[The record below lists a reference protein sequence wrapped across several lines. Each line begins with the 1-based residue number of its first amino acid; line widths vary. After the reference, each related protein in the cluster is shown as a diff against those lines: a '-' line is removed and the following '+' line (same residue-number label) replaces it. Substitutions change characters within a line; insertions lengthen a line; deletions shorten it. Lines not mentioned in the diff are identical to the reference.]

1 MQVSLLHI
9 WVIKQQNTL
18 KLFTINQ
25 GNDYLLLMEGGGVV
39 IEKQSMEGTGV
50 GGQVLF
56 LVLVIVAMQDLL
68 GHTFALCCFSLTYP
82 LFYYKN
88 I

>member
-25 GNDYLLLMEGGGVV
+25 GHDYLLLMEGGGGV

-56 LVLVIVAMQDLL
+56 LILVIVAMQDLL
-68 GHTFALCCFSLTYP
+68 GHTFALCCFSQ
-82 LFYYKN
+82 
-88 I
+88 